1 MFGYI
6 RPYESELKVRS
17 LRLYKSLY
25 CGLCKSSKQ
34 HISFFSRFFLSYDY
48 VLFASVRMIFEKTP
62 LEYTVKRCGF
72 HLFAKKTVICDNSVL
87 ALSSAVFSIL
97 TYYKIRDNIKD
108 ERFLRSVG
116 ARLLL
121 PFASHMRKKALKKG
135 YTDAEAVIS
144 DCMERISVL
153 ESSSDCCAGDISEVF
168 GDMMGYLLKLGL
180 SDEDKEDAYTAG
192 FEVGSFIYNADAVDD
207 LEKDEKLHRFNP
219 YLNMYGNAE
228 NARSEIKKLRNTLVR
243 GTDIAADIISER
255 MKTADKSTKELCELV
270 QNILYLGCPAVID
283 GILCGGKCRKK
294 RR

>member
-1 MFGYI
+1 
-6 RPYESELKVRS
+6 
-17 LRLYKSLY
+17 
-25 CGLCKSSKQ
+25 
-34 HISFFSRFFLSYDY
+34 
-48 VLFASVRMIFEKTP
+48 
-62 LEYTVKRCGF
+62 
-72 HLFAKKTVICDNSVL
+72 
-87 ALSSAVFSIL
+87 
-97 TYYKIRDNIKD
+97 
-108 ERFLRSVG
+108 
-116 ARLLL
+116 
-121 PFASHMRKKALKKG
+121 
-135 YTDAEAVIS
+135 
-144 DCMERISVL
+144 
-153 ESSSDCCAGDISEVF
+153 
-168 GDMMGYLLKLGL
+168 MMGYLLKLGL